1 MTTIGYHKDLDEFSI
16 TADGHAGFAEA
27 GNDIVC
33 AGISTLLQT
42 LTAHIPDVAVR
53 FDYRIEAGRLWCY
66 AYGRDA
72 RIAFDTIL
80 TGLEILE
87 SMFPQYLC
95 ITKGCPLIT
104 ENPLR

>member
-1 MTTIGYHKDLDEFSI
+1 MTTIGYYKDSEEFSI
-16 TADGHAGFAEA
+16 TADGHAGFVEA

-42 LTAHIPDVAVR
+42 LTAYIPDVADR
-53 FDYRIEAGRLWCY
+53 FDYEA
-66 AYGRDA
+66 
-72 RIAFDTIL
+72 IM